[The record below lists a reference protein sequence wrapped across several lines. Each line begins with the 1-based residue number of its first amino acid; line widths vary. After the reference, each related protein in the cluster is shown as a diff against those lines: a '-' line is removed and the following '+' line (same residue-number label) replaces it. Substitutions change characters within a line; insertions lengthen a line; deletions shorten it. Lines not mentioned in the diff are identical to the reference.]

1 MIYRRI
7 LALDYQGKKIPS
19 LQISYRK
26 EYDYGVAKDR
36 AAVAMGKKRWADKS
50 DEEKRAHSE
59 AMNRARWGDKAR
71 KKKRNPWL
79 LPLGEVHWKYETRA
93 IPTSRDDYR
102 PGSHSDCSVP
112 GRAVS
117 ESPCGRAHQRFTAVH
132 GSPFRRPDAI
142 HRCALQLRRWEI
154 HRHQGNAARGNAGAS
169 VRAARKIRGAGYA
182 AHTHRERAEDRAV
195 IIREELEICKRRGHG
210 LKGLS
215 SERWKQCRWCGMW
228 LREVCVI
235 EEREDEPPKDEQ
247 DPLGKYIG

>member
-1 MIYRRI
+1 MR
-7 LALDYQGKKIPS
+7 ASAPS
-19 LQISYRK
+19 
-26 EYDYGVAKDR
+26 
-36 AAVAMGKKRWADKS
+36 MGNS
-50 DEEKRAHSE
+50 S
-59 AMNRARWGDKAR
+59 
-71 KKKRNPWL
+71 
-79 LPLGEVHWKYETRA
+79 
-93 IPTSRDDYR
+93 TSRKR
-102 PGSHSDCSVP
+102 C
-112 GRAVS
+112 
-117 ESPCGRAHQRFTAVH
+117 AHQRFTAVH
-132 GSPFRRPDAI
+132 GSPFRGPDAI

-195 IIREELEICKRRGHG
+195 IIREELEIRKRRGHG

-247 DPLGKYIG
+247 DPLGKYIA